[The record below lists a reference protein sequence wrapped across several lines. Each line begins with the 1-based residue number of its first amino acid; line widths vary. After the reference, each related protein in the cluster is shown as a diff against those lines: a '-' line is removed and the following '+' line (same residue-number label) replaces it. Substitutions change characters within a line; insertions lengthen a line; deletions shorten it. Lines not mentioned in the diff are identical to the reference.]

1 MRPLL
6 RLRPYLARY
15 RSTLLWGLVTVV
27 LSNLFNVALPLFV
40 GRAIDE
46 LKAGL
51 QGGSLDRNGVL
62 TYALLVVGFSLVA
75 GVFTFLTRQTII
87 VVSRHVEFD
96 IRNDFLAHIQKLP
109 LAYFQN
115 TPTGELMALATNDIS
130 AVRNALGPGIMYPTD
145 TMMTFTMV
153 LSVMLWADWQLTL
166 LALIPLPFVSV
177 AVYYLGKLVH
187 RKFEERQAQ
196 YSALTTRA
204 QENLSGIR
212 VIKTYVRE
220 EYETARFREMSWDY
234 LKKNLV
240 LARVQSIMWPLMFL
254 LIGFSLVI
262 TLYYGGTSV
271 MGGRLTIGTLTA
283 FFGYQVML
291 IWPMIAFGWVI
302 NQLQQGA
309 ASMARLTRTM
319 DTEPEIRE
327 TAATDRTITKL
338 TGTIEFRNVT
348 FRHRGAAEPAL
359 KDISLTI
366 PAGRTLAV
374 VGYTGSGKSTLV
386 NLIPR
391 MYDVTEG
398 ELLIDGVDVRK
409 IPLGVLRGSIGYV
422 PQETFL
428 FSETIAENIAYGA
441 PGATPGANG
450 GAGDSAYG
458 AAEADIMEAAEIARI
473 ARDVAEF
480 PKGYATML
488 GERGITL
495 SGGQKQRTSIARAV
509 MRKPAILIL
518 DDALS
523 AVDTYTEEGILSRLR
538 GVMRGRTSIIISH
551 RISTVKDADAII
563 VLDGGRIRER
573 GTHDELVAL
582 GGIYAELHR
591 KQLLEEELEQL

>member
-1 MRPLL
+1 LKPLL

-15 RSTLLWGLVTVV
+15 RTTLLWGLLTVV
-27 LSNLFNVALPLFV
+27 LSNVFNVALPLFV

-51 QGGSLDRNGVL
+51 QTGNLDKGGIL

-109 LAYFQN
+109 LAYFQT

-145 TMMTFTMV
+145 TLMTFIMV
-153 LSVMLWADWQLTL
+153 LGVMLYADWQLTL

-177 AVYYLGKLVH
+177 AVYQLGKLVH
-187 RKFEERQAQ
+187 KKFEERQAQ

-212 VIKTYVRE
+212 VIKNYVRE
-220 EYETARFREMSWDY
+220 EHETALFRDMSWDY

-262 TLYYGGTSV
+262 TLYNGGTRV
-271 MGGRLTIGTLTA
+271 IDGRLSIGTLTA

-302 NQLQQGA
+302 NQLQQGS
-309 ASMARLTRTM
+309 ASMARLSRIM
-319 DTEPEIRE
+319 DTEPAIRDPEPAIRGTDHEIMSV
-327 TAATDRTITKL
+327 K
-338 TGTIEFRNVT
+338 GTIEFRNVT
-348 FRHRGAAEPAL
+348 FRHAGAAVDAL
-359 KDISLTI
+359 KGISLTI

-374 VGYTGSGKSTLV
+374 VGYTGSGKSTMV

-391 MYDVTEG
+391 LYDVTGG
-398 ELLIDGVDVRK
+398 ELLIDGVDVRN
-409 IPLGVLRGSIGYV
+409 IPLKVLRRAIGYV

-428 FSETIAENIAYGA
+428 FSESIADNIAYGMDGGT
-441 PGATPGANG
+441 GA
-450 GAGDSAYG
+450 DVR
-458 AAEADIMEAAEIARI
+458 EAAEIARI
-473 ARDVAEF
+473 AHDIAEF
-480 PKGYATML
+480 PKGYETFL

-523 AVDTYTEEGILSRLR
+523 AVDTFTEEGILSRLR
-538 GVMRGRTSIIISH
+538 GVMKGRTSIIISH
-551 RISTVKDADAII
+551 RISTVKDADSIV
-563 VLDGGRIRER
+563 VLDGGAIREQ

>member
-1 MRPLL
+1 
-6 RLRPYLARY
+6 LRPYLARY
-15 RSTLLWGLVTVV
+15 RTTLLWGLLTVV
-27 LSNLFNVALPLFV
+27 LSNVFNVALPLFV
-40 GRAIDE
+40 GRAIDQ

-51 QGGSLDRNGVL
+51 QTGVLDKGGVL
-62 TYALLVVGFSLVA
+62 TYAFLVVGFSLIA

-96 IRNDFLAHIQKLP
+96 IRNDFLAHIQKLS

-115 TPTGELMALATNDIS
+115 TPTGDLMALATNDIS

-145 TMMTFTMV
+145 TLMTFVMV
-153 LSVMLWADWQLTL
+153 LGVMLYADWQLTL
-166 LALIPLPFVSV
+166 LALIPLPFVSI
-177 AVYYLGKLVH
+177 AVYRLGKLVH
-187 RKFEERQAQ
+187 KKFEERQAQ

-212 VIKTYVRE
+212 VIKNYVRE
-220 EYETARFREMSWDY
+220 DHETALFRGMSWDY

-262 TLYYGGTSV
+262 TLYYGGTRV
-271 MGGRLTIGTLTA
+271 IDGRLTIGTLTA

-302 NQLQQGA
+302 NQLQQGS
-309 ASMARLTRTM
+309 ASMARLSRIM
-319 DTEPEIRE
+319 DTEPEIRD
-327 TAATDRTITKL
+327 TDATDRTITSLK
-338 TGTIEFRNVT
+338 GTIEFRNVT
-348 FRHRGAAEPAL
+348 FRHAGAEAPAL
-359 KDISLTI
+359 RGISLTI

-374 VGYTGSGKSTLV
+374 VGYTGAGKSTMV

-391 MYDVTEG
+391 LYDVTEG
-398 ELLIDGVDVRK
+398 ELLIDGIDVRK
-409 IPLGVLRGSIGYV
+409 IPLNVLRGAIGYV

-428 FSETIAENIAYGA
+428 FSESIADNIAYGMDGGT
-441 PGATPGANG
+441 GA
-450 GAGDSAYG
+450 DVR
-458 AAEADIMEAAEIARI
+458 EAAEIARI
-473 ARDVAEF
+473 AHDVADF
-480 PKGYATML
+480 PKGYETFL

-523 AVDTYTEEGILSRLR
+523 AVDTFTEEGILSRLR
-538 GVMRGRTSIIISH
+538 GVMKGRSSIIISH
-551 RISTVKDADAII
+551 RISTVKDADAIV
-563 VLDGGRIRER
+563 VLDGGAIRER

>member
-1 MRPLL
+1 M
-6 RLRPYLARY
+6 RPYLARY
-15 RSTLLWGLVTVV
+15 RNTLLWGLVTVV
-27 LSNLFNVALPLFV
+27 LSNVFNVALPLFV
-40 GRAIDE
+40 GRAIDK

-51 QGGSLDRNGVL
+51 ESGVL
-62 TYALLVVGFSLVA
+62 DSGGVLMYAFLVVGFSLVA
-75 GVFTFLTRQTII
+75 GIFTFLTRQTII

-96 IRNDFLAHIQKLP
+96 IRNDFLSHIQKLP

-145 TMMTFTMV
+145 TAMTFTMV
-153 LSVMLWADWQLTL
+153 LGVMLWADWQLTL
-166 LALIPLPFVSV
+166 LALIPLPFVSI
-177 AVYYLGKLVH
+177 AVYRLGKLVH
-187 RKFEERQAQ
+187 KKFEERQAQ

-220 EYETARFREMSWDY
+220 EHETALFRDMSWDY

-262 TLYYGGTSV
+262 TLYSGGSRV
-271 MGGRLTIGTLTA
+271 IDGRLTVGTLTA

-309 ASMARLTRTM
+309 ASMARLTRIM
-319 DTEPEIRE
+319 DTEPAIRD
-327 TAATDRTITKL
+327 TAETDRSVTSIQ
-338 TGTIEFRNVT
+338 GTIEFRNVT
-348 FRHRGAAEPAL
+348 FRHTGADRPAL
-359 KDISLTI
+359 SGISLTI
-366 PAGRTLAV
+366 PAGRTLAI
-374 VGYTGSGKSTLV
+374 VGYTGAGKSTLV

-391 MYDVTEG
+391 MYDVTGG

-409 IPLGVLRGSIGYV
+409 IPLPVLRGAIGYV

-428 FSETIAENIAYGA
+428 FSDTIADNISYG
-441 PGATPGANG
+441 TDG
-450 GAGDSAYG
+450 GSD
-458 AAEADIMEAAEIARI
+458 ADILEAAEIARI
-473 ARDVAEF
+473 ARDIADF
-480 PKGYATML
+480 PKGYETLL

-538 GVMRGRTSIIISH
+538 GVMKGRSSIIISH
-551 RISTVKDADAII
+551 RISTVKDADSII
-563 VLDGGRIRER
+563 VLDGGKITEQ

>member
-1 MRPLL
+1 
-6 RLRPYLARY
+6 LRPYLARY
-15 RSTLLWGLVTVV
+15 RTTLLWGLLTVV
-27 LSNLFNVALPLFV
+27 MSNLFNVALPLFV
-40 GRAIDE
+40 GRAIDQ
-46 LKAGL
+46 LKTGL
-51 QGGSLDRNGVL
+51 QTGVLDTGGVL
-62 TYALLVVGFSLVA
+62 TYAFLVVGFSLVA
-75 GVFTFLTRQTII
+75 GIFTFLTRQTII

-96 IRNDFLAHIQKLP
+96 LRNDFLSHIQKLS
-109 LAYFQN
+109 LAYFQT

-145 TMMTFTMV
+145 TLMTFIMV
-153 LSVMLWADWQLTL
+153 LAVMLYADWQLTL

-177 AVYYLGKLVH
+177 AVYQLGKLVH
-187 RKFEERQAQ
+187 KKFEERQAQ

-220 EYETARFREMSWDY
+220 EHETALFRDMSWDY

-262 TLYYGGTSV
+262 TLYYGGSRV
-271 MGGRLTIGTLTA
+271 MDGRLTIGTLTA

-309 ASMARLTRTM
+309 ASMARLSRIL
-319 DTEPEIRE
+319 DTEPEIKD
-327 TAATDRTITKL
+327 TGVTDEGITSVK
-338 TGTIEFRNVT
+338 GTIEFRNVT
-348 FRHRGAAEPAL
+348 FRHAGAEQPAL
-359 KDISLTI
+359 RAISLTI
-366 PAGRTLAV
+366 PAGRTLAI
-374 VGYTGSGKSTLV
+374 VGYTGSGKSTMV

-391 MYDVTEG
+391 LYDVTEG

-409 IPLGVLRGSIGYV
+409 IPLKVLRGAIGYV

-428 FSETIAENIAYGA
+428 FSETIAENIAYG
-441 PGATPGANG
+441 TD
-450 GAGDSAYG
+450 AGTV
-458 AAEADIMEAAEIARI
+458 ADVNEAAEIARI
-473 ARDVAEF
+473 AHDIADF
-480 PKGYATML
+480 PKGYETFL

-538 GVMRGRTSIIISH
+538 GVMKGRSSIIISH
-551 RISTVKDADAII
+551 RISTVKDADSIV
-563 VLDGGRIRER
+563 VLDGGAIREQ

>member
-1 MRPLL
+1 
-6 RLRPYLARY
+6 LRPYLARY
-15 RSTLLWGLVTVV
+15 RNTLLWGLLTVV
-27 LSNLFNVALPLFV
+27 LSNVFNVALPLFV
-40 GRAIDE
+40 GRAIDQ
-46 LKAGL
+46 LKTGL
-51 QGGSLDRNGVL
+51 QTGVLDKGGVL
-62 TYALLVVGFSLVA
+62 TYAFLVVGFSLVA
-75 GVFTFLTRQTII
+75 GIFTFLTRQTII

-96 IRNDFLAHIQKLP
+96 IRNDFLSHIQKLP
-109 LAYFQN
+109 LAYFQT

-145 TMMTFTMV
+145 TLMTFVMV
-153 LSVMLWADWQLTL
+153 LGVMLYADWQLTL
-166 LALIPLPFVSV
+166 LALIPLPFVSL
-177 AVYYLGKLVH
+177 AVYQLGKLVH
-187 RKFEERQAQ
+187 KKFEERQAQ

-212 VIKTYVRE
+212 VIKNYVRE
-220 EYETARFREMSWDY
+220 EHETSLFRDMSWDY

-262 TLYYGGTSV
+262 TLYNGGTRV
-271 MGGRLTIGTLTA
+271 IDGRLSIGTLTA

-309 ASMARLTRTM
+309 ASMARLSRIM
-319 DTEPEIRE
+319 DTEPAIRD
-327 TAATDRTITKL
+327 TGVTDGLITSIK
-338 TGTIEFRNVT
+338 GTIEFRNVT
-348 FRHRGAAEPAL
+348 FRHAGAEQPAL
-359 KDISLTI
+359 KGISLTI
-366 PAGRTLAV
+366 PAGRTLAI
-374 VGYTGSGKSTLV
+374 VGYTGSGKSTMV

-391 MYDVTEG
+391 LYDVTEG

-409 IPLGVLRGSIGYV
+409 IPLKVLRGAIGYV

-428 FSETIAENIAYGA
+428 FSETIADNIAYGMDA
-441 PGATPGANG
+441 GTGA
-450 GAGDSAYG
+450 DVR
-458 AAEADIMEAAEIARI
+458 EAAEIARI
-473 ARDVAEF
+473 AHDIADF
-480 PKGYATML
+480 PKGYETFL

-538 GVMRGRTSIIISH
+538 GVMKGRTSIIISH
-551 RISTVKDADAII
+551 RISTVKDADTIV
-563 VLDGGRIRER
+563 VLDGGAIREQ
-573 GTHDELVAL
+573 GTHDELVSL